1 MVCQPFCQPA
11 RRFVEEGKR
20 WLCLR
25 DRQQGKERDEADGR
39 RDKERMKTAS
49 FLLNQRFSWQMD
61 SDGVVP
67 REAEEC
73 GPSRWSARFPHD
85 VTDVLMLAK
94 TAPQHPPQEP
104 GHQSAVNYLSNVTSD
119 DG

>member
-1 MVCQPFCQPA
+1 
-11 RRFVEEGKR
+11 
-20 WLCLR
+20 
-25 DRQQGKERDEADGR
+25 
-39 RDKERMKTAS
+39 MKTAS